1 MCKQFIALGKETWKT
16 VLKRQIVSDPRDV
29 MRRIHAI
36 TARVRVQ
43 AVLDVTDED
52 VRKHIKLPSCMNRD
66 AFVCRKLVNNALK
79 QRIQKQNVA
88 IIMPLAP
95 DDGRP
100 TLVAYMS
107 EDNKLKTLA
116 MTDGDKTPVAKTFP
130 ANGACLRR
138 AETNMTKGCAVYVLE
153 EIITNRQNDHL
164 RAKASREEPESRAKE
179 NAR

>member
-1 MCKQFIALGKETWKT
+1 M
-16 VLKRQIVSDPRDV
+16 SDPRDV

-52 VRKHIKLPSCMNRD
+52 VRKTIKLPSCMNRD

-95 DDGRP
+95 DYGRP
-100 TLVAYMS
+100 TLVA
-107 EDNKLKTLA
+107 
-116 MTDGDKTPVAKTFP
+116 
-130 ANGACLRR
+130 
-138 AETNMTKGCAVYVLE
+138 
-153 EIITNRQNDHL
+153 
-164 RAKASREEPESRAKE
+164 
-179 NAR
+179 